1 MFSSIVFSAAY
12 IQTNVSNNYEETSR
26 KIVPDSICGST
37 FILIYDGTKM
47 KSWLNRF

>member
-26 KIVPDSICGST
+26 KIVPDSICGSK